1 MIKCLEDPLK
11 NIENNTDMSHNYF
24 TWNPPPLLAGLELHQ
39 SRVAS
44 GISGDEAE
52 MIYDWALNPD
62 KSYGDSVIEWDED
75 GIMNEIEPGLAD
87 NFLSGEEQL
96 TDETEVVQE
105 EVVQEEVVQEEVVSD
120 IISSDG
126 GWTFPISMSGGGDS
140 RWEQFVKGFHEG
152 NLHLTA
158 GGNRYAKKL
167 MEDIS
172 NERSVL
178 IFLQITSGQKIGAD
192 KVPSGLAGIVE
203 VDYEKLKEN
212 PIDSIR
218 EKFFY
223 HEHFRVAQVAGV
235 LSTREIVIPV
245 KPIAGT
251 RIHLQDAVCYSKC
264 RSNGWSPMRKLCKN
278 TITVENLLKF
288 IDLLH

>member
-1 MIKCLEDPLK
+1 MTQ
-11 NIENNTDMSHNYF
+11 NSF
-24 TWNPPPLLAGLELHQ
+24 TWNFPPLLYGLDLPQ

-44 GISGDEAE
+44 GISRDEAE
-52 MIYDWALNPD
+52 MIYDWALNPN
-62 KSYGDSVIEWDED
+62 KSYGDYMVEWDED
-75 GIMNEIEPGLAD
+75 GVMYETEPELAG
-87 NFLSGEEQL
+87 NLFSEGEQL
-96 TDETEVVQE
+96 TDEEQEEAVQE
-105 EVVQEEVVQEEVVSD
+105 EVAQEEVAQEEVVSD

-152 NLHLTA
+152 SLHLTA

-172 NERSVL
+172 NGRSVL
-178 IFLQITSGQKIGAD
+178 IFLQITSGQKIGVD
-192 KVPSGLAGIVE
+192 KVSSGLAGIVE

-218 EKFFY
+218 EDSFY
-223 HEHFRVAQVAGV
+223 HEKFLSQRRIGG

-251 RIHLQDAVCYSKC
+251 RIHLQDSVCYSEC

-278 TITVENLLKF
+278 TITGDNLRKF
-288 IDLLH
+288 RDLLQ